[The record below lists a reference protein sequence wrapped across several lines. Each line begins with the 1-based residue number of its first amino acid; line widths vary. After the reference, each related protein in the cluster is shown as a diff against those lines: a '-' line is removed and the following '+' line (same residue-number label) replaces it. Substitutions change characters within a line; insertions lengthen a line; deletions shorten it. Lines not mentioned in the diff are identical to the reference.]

1 MAVHYEDSVVMA
13 QTLEGLTGFERGEG
27 QCQACQMVAHC
38 ASPEA
43 GNGYRWDG
51 YHASLLASTLWRS
64 GRVWRETAQGFIM
77 IIKGRVLKEVMRM
90 YCTNQSLGHNSRKRL
105 ILRRKKNAIWT
116 ALDITGI

>member
-27 QCQACQMVAHC
+27 QCQACQMAAHC

-64 GRVWRETAQGFIM
+64 GRVWRENCTRIHYDNQRSSLEG
-77 IIKGRVLKEVMRM
+77 GHEDVLYKPV
-90 YCTNQSLGHNSRKRL
+90 TWSQFRKMVHFT
-105 ILRRKKNAIWT
+105 KKKKKRNMDGT
-116 ALDITGI
+116 RHH